1 MLMVAFWGWAGRLL
15 STLGRG
21 CLEEYEEQVCAAG
34 APIAPSGGVTGG
46 ASDRKDMGSCP
57 CRKAVPVR
65 VPG

>member
-1 MLMVAFWGWAGRLL
+1 MPSLDGLVVTYRG
-15 STLGRG
+15 SERG

-57 CRKAVPVR
+57 CRKTVPVR